1 MTKYYTKSNINY
13 GGQEVMPNTE
23 KRLEGWNKDI
33 AKTVHSIIQKEALT
47 SHELYLFVKDLI
59 DQALAEER
67 DRVRGVIEKP
77 LGIVADFVE
86 RWNKQDKEKDVAQ
99 AIEELLSIK
108 KLNI

>member
-1 MTKYYTKSNINY
+1 MNIEKIKDKVF
-13 GGQEVMPNTE
+13 QAVMSDIG
-23 KRLEGWNKDI
+23 KHYKVSDRLSDI
-33 AKTVHSIIQKEALT
+33 LCDSLSEHLPTSIT
-47 SHELYLFVKDLI
+47 
-59 DQALAEER
+59 QALAEER

>member
-1 MTKYYTKSNINY
+1 
-13 GGQEVMPNTE
+13 MPYTE
-23 KRLEGWNKDI
+23 KRLEEYCKKFGLCKEKGTCQCKEELKFI
-33 AKTVHSIIQKEALT
+33 AESIT
-47 SHELYLFVKDLI
+47 
-59 DQALAEER
+59 QAIAEER